1 MAEQNLTGLKIK
13 DTYEG
18 LLHVSDGGISGNSG
32 EAAVTKV
39 YDGVGKSTCLEIAKD
54 YLKVIGDSKFEN
66 ALGDPLLTINSIGNV
81 GIGGGA
87 GAQLAI
93 KGNGTTTWGGIAVTS
108 SDDGDWGFIDQGVEG
123 KGIGLRGF
131 GFQDGTRECDLY
143 VVSSGEVGI
152 GTEAPAKKLHIV
164 GQMRYEHGT
173 PAVGQVLTCT
183 NTSGDVEWQGSSSG
197 EVTKVP
203 VLDNTFKTY
212 ARGQG
217 TSSFATIRMPGA
229 YVSHSGDAAAFR
241 GSGDKFFYDITNTIN
256 TGTAYNDIHGVYILI
271 SFSQYVNTGGGFG
284 GFTAW
289 TDLYSADSMMLKQEV
304 KYHVYDRSSGAA
316 NSPILRTFIPL
327 DKPVKAGESQR
338 IHIVAEHF
346 SGDRGSYS
354 VDRALL
360 ECTITDLLVS

>member
-1 MAEQNLTGLKIK
+1 
-13 DTYEG
+13 
-18 LLHVSDGGISGNSG
+18 
-32 EAAVTKV
+32 
-39 YDGVGKSTCLEIAKD
+39 
-54 YLKVIGDSKFEN
+54 
-66 ALGDPLLTINSIGNV
+66 
-81 GIGGGA
+81 
-87 GAQLAI
+87 
-93 KGNGTTTWGGIAVTS
+93 
-108 SDDGDWGFIDQGVEG
+108 
-123 KGIGLRGF
+123 
-131 GFQDGTRECDLY
+131 
-143 VVSSGEVGI
+143 
-152 GTEAPAKKLHIV
+152 
-164 GQMRYEHGT
+164 MRYEHGT

-183 NTSGDVEWQGSSSG
+183 NTSGDVKWQDSSSG

-217 TSSFATIRMPGA
+217 TSSFGTISTIYSGSGA
-229 YVSHSGDAAAFR
+229 YAAHDGQNSTYR

-256 TGTAYNDIHGVYILI
+256 TGTAYNDIHGVYIYI
-271 SFSQYVNTGGGFG
+271 TFSQYVNTGGGFIG
-284 GFTAW
+284 YTAW
-289 TDLYSADSMMLKQEV
+289 TDLYSADSMILKQEV
-304 KYHVYDRSSGAA
+304 KYHVYDRRSGAA

>member
-1 MAEQNLTGLKIK
+1 MAEESLTGLKIK

-18 LLHVSDGGISGNSG
+18 LLHVDDGGLSTNSG
-32 EAAVTKV
+32 AAAVKKV

-54 YLKVIGDSKFEN
+54 YLKVIGDGRFES
-66 ALGDPLLTINSIGNV
+66 ALGDPALVIEAVNGAV
-81 GIGGGA
+81 GIGTDGIVNSAKLDVRGGYIA
-87 GAQLAI
+87 LDSNNN
-93 KGNGTTTWGGIAVTS
+93 GNWGWITQGG
-108 SDDGDWGFIDQGVEG
+108 DGN
-123 KGIGLRGF
+123 GIGLTG
-131 GFQDGTRECDLY
+131 GSAGGAVADLY
-143 VVSSGEVGI
+143 VNQAGKVGI
-152 GTEAPAKKLHIV
+152 GTESPQKELHIV

-173 PAVGQVLTCT
+173 PEVGQVLTCT

-197 EVTKVP
+197 EVTKVS

-212 ARGQG
+212 TRGQG

-229 YVSHSGDAAAFR
+229 YLNHNGDAAAFR